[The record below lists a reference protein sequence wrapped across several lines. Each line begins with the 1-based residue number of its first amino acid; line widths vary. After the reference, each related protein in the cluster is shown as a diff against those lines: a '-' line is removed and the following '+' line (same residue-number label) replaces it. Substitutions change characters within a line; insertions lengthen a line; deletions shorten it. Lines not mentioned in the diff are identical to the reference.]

1 MTDEKAEKSAYPE
14 ILADLADQVA
24 VKIAELGVAPERA
37 AEIGA
42 HVAEHIRVHWSGSS
56 QYIPKGTGWELSQ
69 RDRQIWAEFNGRNH
83 AALARKHGLT
93 EMRIYQIIKAVRAAA
108 VKQSQG
114 ALF

>member
-42 HVAEHIRVHWSGSS
+42 HVAEHIRVHCSGSS

-108 VKQSQG
+108 VKKSQG

>member
-1 MTDEKAEKSAYPE
+1 MSDQQPDKSAYPE

-24 VKIAELGVAPERA
+24 IKLAALGVEPERA
-37 AEIGA
+37 AEIGIQT
-42 HVAEHIRVHWSGSS
+42 AEHIRVHWSGSS

-69 RDRQIWAEFNGRNH
+69 RDRQIWSKFTGHNH

-93 EMRIYQIIKAVRAAA
+93 EMRIYQIIKADRAAA
-108 VKQSQG
+108 VKKSQG